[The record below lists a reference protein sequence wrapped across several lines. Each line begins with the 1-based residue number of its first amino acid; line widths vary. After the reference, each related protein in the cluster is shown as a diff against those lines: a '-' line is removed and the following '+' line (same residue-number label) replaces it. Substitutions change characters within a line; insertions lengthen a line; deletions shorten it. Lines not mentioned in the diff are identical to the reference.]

1 MPSAEPTRLT
11 DDLWLTAYDSVSGRP
26 RIGDWPL
33 GVGLA
38 AGLIAELIDGRFV
51 DLREGELFRTGATPP
66 ADPALGPVLVKMR
79 AEEQDRAVPA
89 SSAMASRHAWALGQP
104 TVTGK
109 GSVWSPRQQDGQNAG
124 WLDADE
130 SAAWPAKLREQQR
143 GEQDTRHRRR
153 GHELRMWLSYLAY
166 EGRAEQRVLDRL
178 TRTGLVR
185 REERRRLLGG
195 RSVRFEPCD
204 SVAAGNPA
212 NKVCIAVQGRR
223 RLTDHQLLLAG
234 LYLAT
239 GLHHHALATLSPDE
253 WSWLADEL
261 SRRLDD
267 TCRELLRAAD
277 SAVGEAAM
285 R

>member
-1 MPSAEPTRLT
+1 M
-11 DDLWLTAYDSVSGRP
+11 WLTAYDSVSGRP
-26 RIGDWPL
+26 RIGAWPL

-38 AGLIAELIDGRFV
+38 AGLIAELIGGRFV
-51 DLREGELFRTGATPP
+51 DLREGELFRTGAEPP
-66 ADPALGPVLVKMR
+66 DDPALGPVLVKMQ

-104 TVTGK
+104 TVSGE
-109 GSVWSPRQQDGQNAG
+109 GSVWPPRQRDNRDAG
-124 WLDADE
+124 WRDSDE
-130 SAAWPAKLREQQR
+130 SLAWPATLRTQQR
-143 GEQDTRHRRR
+143 YEPDTRHRQR

-212 NKVCIAVQGRR
+212 NKVCIDVQGRR
-223 RLTDHQLLLAG
+223 RLTDTQVLLAG

-239 GLHHHALATLSPDE
+239 GLHHHALATLSPNE

-261 SRRLDD
+261 GRRLDD
-267 TCRELLRAAD
+267 TWRELLQAAD